1 MTDAYD
7 DERRVQMFPVL
18 TDAQIARVGLHATR
32 RSLAAGE
39 TTFELGT
46 ADPGIHIV
54 LSGALE
60 VVRPWAAGDDL
71 VTVLSAGQFTGEVSS
86 LSGRPTLVRGRM
98 REAGEVL
105 TLDGSSLRKMIQG
118 DSDLS
123 EVLMRTFILRRVA
136 LLSRGFSDATLV
148 GSTHSA
154 GTLRLQEFF
163 TRNGHPFSYVDV
175 DEDKDVEVLLERFQV
190 GVSDVPVVI
199 CRGEHVLK
207 NPTNE
212 RVAECF
218 GMNAKLDAETTH
230 DLVVVGAGPG
240 GLAAG
245 RLWRQRGIRR
255 ARPRESCP
263 RRSGGH

>member
-163 TRNGHPFSYVDV
+163 TRNGHPFTYVDV
-175 DEDKDVEVLLERFQV
+175 DEDKDVQVLLERFRV

-230 DLVVVGAGPG
+230 D
-240 GLAAG
+240 
-245 RLWRQRGIRR
+245 
-255 ARPRESCP
+255 
-263 RRSGGH
+263 